1 MQNHDMFKRDRVG
14 ISFAIKRQLFES
26 GLWFEPSQT
35 EDFDL
40 LKRIF
45 ESDYDMVIS
54 PYVMYYV
61 RNEYAVGL
69 QVVDGVLGI
78 ASFTAWPSITSRD
91 IQRVTGERAADI
103 KLAAAEIKRIEGER
117 AADIRLAAAQI
128 KRIESERKLSEKRWR
143 AEVEKYKHDLQ
154 LKHTE
159 DCKPYQAA
167 KEQANKERGGTGGR
181 EKEEGT
187 N

>member
-1 MQNHDMFKRDRVG
+1 VLLSTLQKG
-14 ISFAIKRQLFES
+14 TGTGS
-26 GLWFEPSQT
+26 GGGSG
-35 EDFDL
+35 
-40 LKRIF
+40 K
-45 ESDYDMVIS
+45 
-54 PYVMYYV
+54 
-61 RNEYAVGL
+61 EYAIAF
-69 QVVDGVLGI
+69 QVLGGVLGV
-78 ASFTAWPSITSRD
+78 ASFTAVAVHHID
-91 IQRVTGERAADI
+91 QREIRRIEGEQAVEIKRIEGERRFAENHWR
-103 KLAAAEIKRIEGER
+103 AEIKRIEGER
-117 AADIRLAAAQI
+117 AAEI

-167 KEQANKERGGTGGR
+167 KKQANKERGGTGGR